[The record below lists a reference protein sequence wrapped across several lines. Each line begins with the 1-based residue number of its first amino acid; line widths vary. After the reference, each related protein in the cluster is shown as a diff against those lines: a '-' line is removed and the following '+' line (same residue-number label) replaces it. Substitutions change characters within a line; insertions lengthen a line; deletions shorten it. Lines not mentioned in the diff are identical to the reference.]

1 MKISARTFS
10 QVVLQ
15 LFSLI
20 FLITGILLLV
30 FTEQIQEAALN
41 SLTNKASRLTIVLQ
55 QFLGNAY
62 LLLGVLV
69 YLIKDSKG
77 KPLYITLTSLFLMG
91 FINLYLIFQFND
103 LIFLPIIYFVF
114 QSLLQLLI
122 FSALIDEL
130 RRNKSR

>member
-1 MKISARTFS
+1 MKSFSRTFS

-30 FTEQIQEAALN
+30 LTEQIQEAALN
-41 SLTNKASRLTIVLQ
+41 SLTSIASRLTIVLQ

-62 LLLGVLV
+62 LLLGAL
-69 YLIKDSKG
+69 LFLLKESKG
-77 KPLYITLTSLFLMG
+77 KPLYITLTSLFIMG

-103 LIFLPIIYFVF
+103 LIFLPAIYFVF

>member
-1 MKISARTFS
+1 MKSFSRTFS

-30 FTEQIQEAALN
+30 LTEQIQEASLN
-41 SLTNKASRLTIVLQ
+41 ELTGIASRLTIVLQ

-62 LLLGVLV
+62 LLLGALLYLV
-69 YLIKDSKG
+69 KDSKG
-77 KPLYITLTSLFLMG
+77 KPLYITLTALFIMG

-103 LIFLPIIYFVF
+103 LIFLPAIYFVF
-114 QSLLQLLI
+114 QSLLQFLI
-122 FSALIDEL
+122 FFALIDETK
-130 RRNKSR
+130 NK

>member
-41 SLTNKASRLTIVLQ
+41 SLTSKAGRLTIVLQ

-62 LLLGVLV
+62 LLLGVLL

-77 KPLYITLTSLFLMG
+77 KPLYITLTSLFIMG

-103 LIFLPIIYFVF
+103 LIFLPTIYFVF

>member
-10 QVVLQ
+10 QVILQ

-30 FTEQIQEAALN
+30 FTEQIQESALN
-41 SLTNKASRLTIVLQ
+41 SLTSIASRLTIVIQ

-62 LLLGVLV
+62 LLLGAFL

-77 KPLYITLTSLFLMG
+77 KPLYITLTSLFIMG

-103 LIFLPIIYFVF
+103 LIFLPAIYFVF

-122 FSALIDEL
+122 FFALIDEV
-130 RRNKSR
+130 RKIK

>member
-1 MKISARTFS
+1 MKSFSRTFS

-30 FTEQIQEAALN
+30 LTEQIQEASLN
-41 SLTNKASRLTIVLQ
+41 ELTGIASRLTIVLQ

-62 LLLGVLV
+62 LLLGAFL

-77 KPLYITLTSLFLMG
+77 GPLHITLTSLFIMG
-91 FINLYLIFQFND
+91 FTNLYLIFQFND
-103 LIFLPIIYFVF
+103 LIFLPAIYFVF
-114 QSLLQLLI
+114 QSLLQLLL
-122 FSALIDEL
+122 FFALIDEV
-130 RRNKSR
+130 RKN

>member
-1 MKISARTFS
+1 MNTFSRTFS

-20 FLITGILLLV
+20 FLVTGILLLLL
-30 FTEQIQEAALN
+30 TKEIQEAALN
-41 SLTNKASRLTIVLQ
+41 ELTGISNRISIVIQ

-62 LLLGVLV
+62 ILLGSLL
-69 YLIKDSKG
+69 YLLKDSKG
-77 KPLYITLTSLFLMG
+77 KTLYITLTSLFIMG

-103 LIFLPIIYFVF
+103 LIFLPAIYFVF

-122 FSALIDEL
+122 FFALIDETSI
-130 RRNKSR
+130 K

>member
-1 MKISARTFS
+1 MKSFSRTFS

-41 SLTNKASRLTIVLQ
+41 SLTSIASRLTIVLQ

-103 LIFLPIIYFVF
+103 LIFLPTIYFVF

>member
-1 MKISARTFS
+1 MKSFSRTFS

-30 FTEQIQEAALN
+30 LTKEIQEAALN
-41 SLTNKASRLTIVLQ
+41 ELTGIASRLTIVLQ
-55 QFLGNAY
+55 QFLGNTY
-62 LLLGVLV
+62 ILLGVLL
-69 YLIKDSKG
+69 YLIKDYKG
-77 KPLYITLTSLFLMG
+77 KPLYITLTSLFIMG

-103 LIFLPIIYFVF
+103 LIFLPTIYFVF

-122 FSALIDEL
+122 FFALIDETKN
-130 RRNKSR
+130 R

>member
-10 QVVLQ
+10 QVILQ

-30 FTEQIQEAALN
+30 FTEQIQESALN
-41 SLTNKASRLTIVLQ
+41 SLTSIASRLTIVLQ

-62 LLLGVLV
+62 LLLGALLYLV
-69 YLIKDSKG
+69 KDSKG
-77 KPLYITLTSLFLMG
+77 KPLYITLTSLFIMG

-103 LIFLPIIYFVF
+103 LIFLPTIYFVF

-122 FSALIDEL
+122 FFALIDET
-130 RRNKSR
+130 RNK

>member
-1 MKISARTFS
+1 MKLSPRTFS
-10 QVVLQ
+10 QVVLL
-15 LFSLI
+15 LFSFI

-41 SLTNKASRLTIVLQ
+41 SLTSIASRLTIVLQ

-62 LLLGVLV
+62 LLLGVLL
-69 YLIKDSKG
+69 YLIKNSKG
-77 KPLYITLTSLFLMG
+77 KPLYITLTSLFIMG

-103 LIFLPIIYFVF
+103 LIFLPTIYFVF

-122 FSALIDEL
+122 FFALIDETKK
-130 RRNKSR
+130 R

>member
-41 SLTNKASRLTIVLQ
+41 SLTSIASRLTIVLQ

-62 LLLGVLV
+62 LLLGVLL

-77 KPLYITLTSLFLMG
+77 KPLYITLTSLFIMG

-103 LIFLPIIYFVF
+103 LIFLPTIYFVF
-114 QSLLQLLI
+114 QSLLQLLL
-122 FSALIDEL
+122 FFALIDEAK
-130 RRNKSR
+130 NK

>member
-1 MKISARTFS
+1 MKLSPRTFS
-10 QVVLQ
+10 QVVLL
-15 LFSLI
+15 LFSFI

-30 FTEQIQEAALN
+30 LTEQIQEAALN
-41 SLTNKASRLTIVLQ
+41 ELTGIASRLTIVLQ

-62 LLLGVLV
+62 LLLGVLL

-103 LIFLPIIYFVF
+103 LIFLPAIYFVF

-122 FSALIDEL
+122 FFALIDET
-130 RRNKSR
+130 RNK

>member
-1 MKISARTFS
+1 MKPFPRTFS
-10 QVVLQ
+10 QVALH

-30 FTEQIQEAALN
+30 LTEQIQEAALN
-41 SLTNKASRLTIVLQ
+41 ELIGIASRLTIVLQ

-62 LLLGVLV
+62 LLLGALLYLV
-69 YLIKDSKG
+69 KDSKG
-77 KPLYITLTSLFLMG
+77 KPLYITLTSLFIMG

-103 LIFLPIIYFVF
+103 LIFLPTIYFVF

-122 FSALIDEL
+122 FFALIDETKN
-130 RRNKSR
+130 RWT

>member
-41 SLTNKASRLTIVLQ
+41 SLTSIASRLTIVLQ

-62 LLLGVLV
+62 LLLGVLL

-77 KPLYITLTSLFLMG
+77 KPLYITLTSLFIMG

-103 LIFLPIIYFVF
+103 LIFLPTIYFVF

-122 FSALIDEL
+122 FFALIDETK
-130 RRNKSR
+130 NK

>member
-41 SLTNKASRLTIVLQ
+41 SLTSIASRLTIVLQ

-62 LLLGVLV
+62 LLLGVLL

-77 KPLYITLTSLFLMG
+77 KPLYITLTSLFIMG

-103 LIFLPIIYFVF
+103 LIFLPTIYFVF